1 MSNQIFQ
8 VIESK
13 GLKAN
18 CLGQGYD
25 GANTIS
31 AAYSGAQHLIKD
43 KRPNAL
49 YVHCAAQNLNLVLN
63 DSMSG
68 VKETSAFFT

>member
-1 MSNQIFQ
+1 MSNQILQ

-13 GLKAN
+13 GLTAN
-18 CLGQGYD
+18 CR

-49 YVHCAAQNLNLVLN
+49 YVHCAAHNLNLVLN

>member
-1 MSNQIFQ
+1 MSNQILQ

-13 GLKAN
+13 GLTAN
-18 CLGQGYD
+18 CRGQGYD
-25 GANTIS
+25 GANTMS
-31 AAYSGAQHLIKD
+31 GAYSGAQHLIKD

-49 YVHCAAQNLNLVLN
+49 YVHCGAHNLNLVLN

-68 VKETSAFFT
+68 DKEESAFFT